1 MIIWVKNK
9 MKKFRQ
15 KVLQYYEQENGVHK
29 SNVKSNIVDMVA
41 LLVYTAISLYNST
54 EKIVSL
60 KELPVLYAEQGKEL
74 SLCVIL
80 KSDVTLL
87 VILNFLILLRN
98 HISLQKRTEDYKKSY
113 IIKQG
118 NRTIHNV
125 VFPAWMVSLYIVWL
139 SYAVIVV
146 VLICVA
152 ITGNDIIHPI
162 GLIGISTT
170 IATLVLGLIADTENL
185 FGLQPVAYERR

>member
-1 MIIWVKNK
+1 